1 MRPAPRP
8 VGPPTRLLSVV
19 AGAVTISGAA
29 LVGVPDAA
37 VESGLTAHTV
47 ARALGDAVPPSIHD
61 LRVNGVYGSEHKGTW
76 QFVAHM
82 TWRGAD
88 GAVHGG
94 STELPQN
101 GGQKLVASEL
111 TQDQLNHEEQMGWT
125 IDQLAHA
132 LRKMDVDGA
141 TLAMVDLEITANEG
155 STLVACSAAAA
166 AGAASCAQ
174 YDTTGEVSKRFR
186 DRLLDVPELNAIS
199 VQRASAP
206 VTTP

>member
-8 VGPPTRLLSVV
+8 VGPPTRMLSVV

-37 VESGLTAHTV
+37 LPSGLTAQTV
-47 ARALGDAVPPSIHD
+47 ARYLADAVPPNVHD
-61 LRVNGVYGSEHKGTW
+61 LRVNGVYGSAHKGTW

-82 TWRGAD
+82 TWRGTD
-88 GAVHGG
+88 GAIHGG

-101 GGQKLVASEL
+101 GGQTLVPTDL
-111 TQDQLNHEEQMGWT
+111 TQGQLDGEEHMGWT
-125 IDQLAHA
+125 INELAHA
-132 LRKMDVDGA
+132 FRNVDIGGEA
-141 TLAMVDLEITANEG
+141 LAMVDLEITATRG
-155 STLVACSAAAA
+155 ATVVGCSAPATDAPA
-166 AGAASCAQ
+166 QCAE
-174 YDTTGEVSKRFR
+174 YDANGDVRRHFA
-186 DRLLDVPELNAIS
+186 DQLLDEPALNGIS

>member
-8 VGPPTRLLSVV
+8 VGPPARLLSVV
-19 AGAVTISGAA
+19 AGVVTISGAA

-37 VESGLTAHTV
+37 VESGLTARTV
-47 ARALGDAVPPSIHD
+47 ARALGDAVPPNAHD
-61 LRVNGVYGSEHKGTW
+61 VRVNGVYGSEHKGTW

-88 GAVHGG
+88 GVVHGG

-111 TQDQLNHEEQMGWT
+111 TQEQLNREEQMGWT

-132 LRKMDVDGA
+132 LRNIDVDGA
-141 TLAMVDLEITANEG
+141 TLAMVDLEITVEHG
-155 STLVACSAAAA
+155 TTLVACTAAAA
-166 AGAASCAQ
+166 AGAAACAQ
-174 YDTTGEVSKRFR
+174 YDASGDVSRNFR
-186 DRLLDVPELNAIS
+186 DRLLDEPELNAIS